1 MNIRAIPR
9 TAVKTSLRLARLP
22 FDAAIQFLPGN
33 GAGAKGKAERAVD
46 QADATAR
53 AVAGSVMLDSELRD
67 DARRKRAAAGE
78 RAKAADLRARAE
90 RTTAE
95 ARTRAERRGEQAQ
108 RRRKEAD
115 TRASRRREQ
124 AEQDHERKRERAREV
139 ERKRAEASRNVER
152 RNEEQIEQEA
162 PERRLEVLED
172 RAEAQ
177 RQADEALTERD
188 EASRLGEAA
197 AAVKEERKQD

>member
-1 MNIRAIPR
+1 MNIRTIPR

-22 FDAAIQFLPGN
+22 FDVAVQLLPGN
-33 GAGAKGKAERAVD
+33 GAGAKGKAQRAVD

-53 AVAGSVMLDSELRD
+53 AVAGSVMLDSELRE

-78 RAKAADLRARAE
+78 RAKAANLRAKAD
-90 RTTAE
+90 RTTTE
-95 ARTRAERRGEQAQ
+95 ARSRAERRGEQAQ

-124 AEQDHERKRERAREV
+124 AKQEHERKRERAAEV
-139 ERKRAEASRNVER
+139 EQERAQASRNVQER
-152 RNEEQIEQEA
+152 TEQQIEQEA
-162 PERRLEVLED
+162 PERRLDVLED

-177 RQADEALTERD
+177 EQADQALTERD

-197 AAVKEERKQD
+197 AAVKEERKEG